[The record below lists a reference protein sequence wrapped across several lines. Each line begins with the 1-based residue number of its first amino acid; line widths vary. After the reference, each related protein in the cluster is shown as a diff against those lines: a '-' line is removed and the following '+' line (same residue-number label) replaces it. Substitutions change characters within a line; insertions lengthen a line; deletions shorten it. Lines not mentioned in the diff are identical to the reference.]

1 MCDVDVEA
9 FVETVFRN
17 LDSPDPVMRMF
28 AIHGK
33 KYIDSLLTP
42 SLFEQM
48 RSHSLSFIR
57 SIVLSQLS
65 HNIHYVK

>member
-48 RSHSLSFIR
+48 RTVVDTGES
-57 SIVLSQLS
+57 VT
-65 HNIHYVK
+65 VKWRNYDAT